1 MNKNNPIGI
10 TLLMIAWSDTEADH
24 QADDGKDYTAN
35 RKPGDKG
42 PAELIKALW
51 WGVLKPVVIAYRQN
65 RSTVLNGSVG
75 NYCKSNYET
84 K

>member
-1 MNKNNPIGI
+1 MNEDNAVGI